1 MSKMSRLLY
10 FCVITALVAVMLTSC
25 FTGVETTKK
34 ITERD
39 VQRAFQ
45 EMERGKHESSITPF
59 VDSLPHWR
67 QGKEFW
73 VVDDRAHLIFQPSA
87 SYSIDSLQLTG
98 KRLEFISY
106 STRRQIDNS
115 EVVDIIMSDSHGHR
129 LIYATGKSLGDVSKP
144 SFSMPF
150 LVDDDMV
157 QNYARQLVGKTVYV
171 KTSVWFDG
179 AGNYTTGG
187 RKFVPVVITAVT
199 AGNDVYPLMVAFRDG
214 DKEAT
219 LWMTT
224 HNTPI
229 SGHHFDD
236 LFSMTDVRKQYSKI
250 SDENWQRIVAG
261 KVAEGMTKEECRLAM
276 GSPKNLTQLPDQSG
290 LREYWYYD
298 GGRYLFFVDGLLKE
312 FR

>member
-1 MSKMSRLLY
+1 MSRLLY
-10 FCVITALVAVMLTSC
+10 ICVVSLVSVMLTGC
-25 FTGVETTKK
+25 FTGVETTQK
-34 ITERD
+34 ITDRD
-39 VQRAFQ
+39 VQRALQ
-45 EMERGKHESSITPF
+45 EMERGKREVSIAQF
-59 VDSLPHWR
+59 ADSLPHWSE
-67 QGKEFW
+67 GKGFW
-73 VVDDRAHLIFQPSA
+73 VVDDRARLIFQPSA
-87 SYSIDSLQLTG
+87 SYDIDSLQLLG
-98 KRLEFISY
+98 KRLTY
-106 STRRQIDNS
+106 VTYNTHRQVDNS
-115 EVVDIIMSDSHGHR
+115 EVVDIIFNDTDSNR
-129 LIYATGKSLGDVSKP
+129 LVYATGKPFNDVSKP
-144 SFSMPF
+144 SFVIPF

-171 KTSVWFDG
+171 KTAVWFDG

-187 RKFVPVVITAVT
+187 RKFVPVEITAVK

-214 DKEAT
+214 AKEAT

-224 HNTPI
+224 DDSPI

-236 LFSMTDVRKQYSKI
+236 LFSMTDVRKQYSRI
-250 SDENWQRIVAG
+250 SDENWQRIVEG

-276 GSPKNLTQLPDQSG
+276 GNPKNLTQLPDQSG